1 MNKLTTISR
10 QMVCESQPL
19 SKEGKKQLNQVKQQF
34 TLIGLTLLCMFTFI
48 VFIIINS

>member
-19 SKEGKKQLNQVKQQF
+19 TKESKKHLNHVKQQF
-34 TLIGLTLLCMFTFI
+34 ILMGLTLVAMFGMFLL
-48 VFIIINS
+48 IILS